1 MKFYVNDNEI
11 DLTLENE
18 KTVGEILSAFEVECE
33 KNDATIVNITID
45 EKNIPADKIDDIYPT
60 LLENINSISLQTIAK
75 NDIIQALKQLA
86 SKFEL
91 FFQQIEQIP
100 VQLQSSEG
108 NKAIQTVTQFTEYFD
123 ILCHLISL
131 CTLFPS
137 LFSSFTIDGKDLNFF
152 LKDFSPLLIDFEN
165 ALKDQDTVL
174 IGDLAE
180 YEILPRLQN
189 FVKATAIL

>member
-1 MKFYVNDNEI
+1 MNFYVNDNEI
-11 DLTLENE
+11 DLILENE
-18 KTVGEILSAFEVECE
+18 KTVGEILSAFEAECE
-33 KNDATIVNITID
+33 INDATIVNIAID
-45 EKNIPADKIDDIYPT
+45 EKNIPAEKIDEIYPT
-60 LLENINSISLQTIAK
+60 PLETIHSLSIQTISK
-75 NDIIQALKQLA
+75 NDIIGALKQLS

-91 FFQQIEQIP
+91 LFQQIEQIP
-100 VQLQSSEG
+100 VQLQGSES

-137 LFSSFTIDGKDLNFF
+137 LFSTFTIDEQDLNSF
-152 LKDFSPLLIDFEN
+152 LKDFTPLLKDFEN
-165 ALKDQDTVL
+165 SLRDKDTVL